1 VLSHIDGNENT
12 KVSVLG
18 FDAKLVEY
26 KQGFDAATYIAPTKI
41 GLVVS
46 AVNGQ
51 RFYTNN
57 QWPNTVVLKIENALF
72 KKISLGTEKIKTS
85 KIDGAK

>member
-1 VLSHIDGNENT
+1 MI
-12 KVSVLG
+12 SVLGFQSELVEYKVG
-18 FDAKLVEY
+18 FDAKL
-26 KQGFDAATYIAPTKI
+26 YIAPTPM

-57 QWPNTVVLKIENALF
+57 HWPNAVVLKIENAQF
-72 KKISLGTEKIKTS
+72 NAQVKGAVKQSS
-85 KIDGAK
+85 IDGAK